1 MQVKMKRHYIYI
13 GISITVLSV
22 ISCNKWLD
30 IVPEDTTVEKQLFN
44 DAGGYHSAINGLYQE
59 MASPDLY
66 GENLTWGFASA
77 LSQYYDNNSV
87 SKTLK
92 FSYTEQY
99 EYDSDE
105 VKAFGEQIWQKAYN
119 IIANSNNILKHLETQ
134 DMSIFP
140 RYEFGEADVIKGE
153 ALAVRAMMHFEL
165 LRLFSVAPVTDM
177 NAKAIPYV
185 SVFPAIFSDR
195 LTNKEVLEK
204 IVSDLEESSRLLAK
218 NDTLI
223 MLHYLA
229 STENR
234 FSGDKS
240 RDYGLFLTARGF
252 RMNYYAIVALLARVN
267 AYAGDIDKAYE
278 WAKIIDSNAAGGRNF
293 FKYTK
298 EGFSPSDLETTRP
311 HKLMDEILIGLYREN
326 LVQEYTSVAF
336 LSGSNNPYKLKNFSY
351 LFPDNDDY
359 RKIKF
364 VKDVSRDVKISSKY
378 FQVTESSKLKVSE
391 NRTLPVMR
399 LSEIYF
405 IMAEYLAKSG
415 NVKDAVKLLTKL
427 RTARGCLVN
436 KLDENMSEADFYK
449 ALDGEILRE
458 NVAEGQYFFYCKRID
473 APTINNG
480 GVNVQ
485 MKGKYTLLIPDSQ
498 TVLNQ

>member
-30 IVPEDTTVEKQLFN
+30 IVPEDTTVERQLFN

-87 SKTLK
+87 SNTLK
-92 FSYTEQY
+92 FSYTEKY

-153 ALAVRAMMHFEL
+153 ALAIRAMMHFEL

-204 IVSDLEESSRLLAK
+204 IVSDLEESSKLLAK

-223 MLHYLA
+223 MLNNIA
-229 STENR
+229 STDNR
-234 FSGDKS
+234 FSASNS
-240 RDYGLFLTARGF
+240 RDFGLFFMSRGF
-252 RMNYYAIVALLARVN
+252 RMNYFAVVALLARVN

-278 WAKIIDSNAAGGRNF
+278 WAKIIDSFAAGGRN
-293 FKYTK
+293 
-298 EGFSPSDLETTRP
+298 L
-311 HKLMDEILIGLYREN
+311 
-326 LVQEYTSVAF
+326 
-336 LSGSNNPYKLKNFSY
+336 
-351 LFPDNDDY
+351 
-359 RKIKF
+359 
-364 VKDVSRDVKISSKY
+364 
-378 FQVTESSKLKVSE
+378 
-391 NRTLPVMR
+391 
-399 LSEIYF
+399 
-405 IMAEYLAKSG
+405 
-415 NVKDAVKLLTKL
+415 
-427 RTARGCLVN
+427 
-436 KLDENMSEADFYK
+436 
-449 ALDGEILRE
+449 
-458 NVAEGQYFFYCKRID
+458 
-473 APTINNG
+473 
-480 GVNVQ
+480 
-485 MKGKYTLLIPDSQ
+485 
-498 TVLNQ
+498 